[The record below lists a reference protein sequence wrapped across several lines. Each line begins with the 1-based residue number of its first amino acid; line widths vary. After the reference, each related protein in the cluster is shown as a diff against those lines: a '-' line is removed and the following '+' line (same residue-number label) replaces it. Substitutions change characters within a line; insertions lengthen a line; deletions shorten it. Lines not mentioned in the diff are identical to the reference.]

1 VYSIANLKVKNE
13 SEIDFSSI
21 DEPTL
26 QPQGTKNLRDRFKHL
41 RDSAMLD
48 IVERDQLES
57 DAKIPYQSQF
67 VLSFPF
73 FLSFPTLNHSLSFV
87 AIIDHLISLYPEPGK
102 AYKRSY
108 RASEK
113 KRQLKLAE
121 KEAKKLARQEKARK
135 KKEGK
140 GGKGIVSIP
149 ERRKVKSTELVETSD
164 EEEEGEGQ
172 GADESSV
179 EESDE
184 E

>member
-1 VYSIANLKVKNE
+1 
-13 SEIDFSSI
+13 
-21 DEPTL
+21 
-26 QPQGTKNLRDRFKHL
+26 
-41 RDSAMLD
+41 M
-48 IVERDQLES
+48 
-57 DAKIPYQSQF
+57 
-67 VLSFPF
+67 
-73 FLSFPTLNHSLSFV
+73 
-87 AIIDHLISLYPEPGK
+87 
-102 AYKRSY
+102 
-108 RASEK
+108 
-113 KRQLKLAE
+113 KLAE